1 MDKQNF
7 DYDAE
12 IQDAIKHMKLSIWDL
27 RRIYIH
33 AFKDRKVDLC
43 RALRNAYDA
52 IDTAIFN
59 LDSESFWDEDAQE
72 ASQNTQKEAQQ

>member
-27 RRIYIH
+27 RRIYIR

-43 RALRNAYDA
+43 RALRDAYDA

-59 LDSESFWDEDAQE
+59 LDNASLWDDDAQE
-72 ASQNTQKEAQQ
+72 ASQNTQKEAQ